1 MDISFLVGHSKIVA
15 LQFHS
20 SLYIAFLTWTSSI
33 TFFVYYVQW
42 LLTVMCLYLNLSRQT
57 SSPVQFS
64 NRLMNLLSF
73 DVAIVHLITEGED
86 GSGHKLKT
94 KRVRTS
100 FTEEQ
105 LRILH
110 ANFRVDSNP
119 DGQDLERIAQQTGL
133 SKRVTQVRY
142 LPMSACL
149 RQTSAFT
156 EFTEAAR

>member
-1 MDISFLVGHSKIVA
+1 VSACCCLCTVVVRC
-15 LQFHS
+15 
-20 SLYIAFLTWTSSI
+20 LTI
-33 TFFVYYVQW
+33 
-42 LLTVMCLYLNLSRQT
+42 
-57 SSPVQFS
+57 
-64 NRLMNLLSF
+64 
-73 DVAIVHLITEGED
+73 DGED

-133 SKRVTQVRY
+133 SKRVTQVSTVDY
-142 LPMSACL
+142 LLSTVSFLSQTCL
-149 RQTSAFT
+149 LTSIYYH
-156 EFTEAAR
+156 

>member
-1 MDISFLVGHSKIVA
+1 MNVDCYVCYYLEYVNSIFQCM
-15 LQFHS
+15 LQE
-20 SLYIAFLTWTSSI
+20 L
-33 TFFVYYVQW
+33 QK
-42 LLTVMCLYLNLSRQT
+42 
-57 SSPVQFS
+57 
-64 NRLMNLLSF
+64 LLSSRMMARR
-73 DVAIVHLITEGED
+73 VAFATDGDD

-133 SKRVTQVRY
+133 SKRVTQVG
-142 LPMSACL
+142 LSLLQLSCL
-149 RQTSAFT
+149 LKHIQSTR
-156 EFTEAAR
+156 EAILNLHLK

>member
-1 MDISFLVGHSKIVA
+1 MLSVV
-15 LQFHS
+15 
-20 SLYIAFLTWTSSI
+20 YCCCPTWH
-33 TFFVYYVQW
+33 
-42 LLTVMCLYLNLSRQT
+42 LHQT
-57 SSPVQFS
+57 I
-64 NRLMNLLSF
+64 
-73 DVAIVHLITEGED
+73 DGED

-133 SKRVTQVRY
+133 SKRVTQV
-142 LPMSACL
+142 LITTINNNIFFSLVKTMK
-149 RQTSAFT
+149 TNK
-156 EFTEAAR
+156 

>member
-1 MDISFLVGHSKIVA
+1 MPETLS
-15 LQFHS
+15 
-20 SLYIAFLTWTSSI
+20 IASCC
-33 TFFVYYVQW
+33 
-42 LLTVMCLYLNLSRQT
+42 LLC
-57 SSPVQFS
+57 
-64 NRLMNLLSF
+64 
-73 DVAIVHLITEGED
+73 DVAIDGED

-133 SKRVTQVRY
+133 SKRVTQV
-142 LPMSACL
+142 A
-149 RQTSAFT
+149 TIVNFN
-156 EFTEAAR
+156 

>member
-1 MDISFLVGHSKIVA
+1 MTWHLH
-15 LQFHS
+15 
-20 SLYIAFLTWTSSI
+20 LTI
-33 TFFVYYVQW
+33 
-42 LLTVMCLYLNLSRQT
+42 
-57 SSPVQFS
+57 
-64 NRLMNLLSF
+64 
-73 DVAIVHLITEGED
+73 DGED

-133 SKRVTQVRY
+133 SKRVTQVSQ
-142 LPMSACL
+142 LQLVS
-149 RQTSAFT
+149 TSFVT
-156 EFTEAAR
+156 GYTRS

>member
-1 MDISFLVGHSKIVA
+1 MSVA
-15 LQFHS
+15 VKHC
-20 SLYIAFLTWTSSI
+20 TT
-33 TFFVYYVQW
+33 
-42 LLTVMCLYLNLSRQT
+42 
-57 SSPVQFS
+57 
-64 NRLMNLLSF
+64 
-73 DVAIVHLITEGED
+73 DGED

-133 SKRVTQVRY
+133 SKRVTQVK
-142 LPMSACL
+142 LQW
-149 RQTSAFT
+149 RQLNHSV
-156 EFTEAAR
+156 ARQFLHCCKSHQPFQI

>member
-1 MDISFLVGHSKIVA
+1 
-15 LQFHS
+15 
-20 SLYIAFLTWTSSI
+20 
-33 TFFVYYVQW
+33 
-42 LLTVMCLYLNLSRQT
+42 MCLLCCCYRT
-57 SSPVQFS
+57 W
-64 NRLMNLLSF
+64 RLHF
-73 DVAIVHLITEGED
+73 TIDGED

-133 SKRVTQVRY
+133 SKRVTQVQPSRY
-142 LPMSACL
+142 RC
-149 RQTSAFT
+149 
-156 EFTEAAR
+156 

>member
-1 MDISFLVGHSKIVA
+1 L
-15 LQFHS
+15 
-20 SLYIAFLTWTSSI
+20 SLIQQHNVRCIL
-33 TFFVYYVQW
+33 
-42 LLTVMCLYLNLSRQT
+42 
-57 SSPVQFS
+57 
-64 NRLMNLLSF
+64 
-73 DVAIVHLITEGED
+73 DGED

-133 SKRVTQVRY
+133 SKRVTQVD
-142 LPMSACL
+142 LPIALTVVNLVC
-149 RQTSAFT
+149 QAHVY
-156 EFTEAAR
+156 